1 MLCWGS
7 VKQVGVVWMHS
18 LALAIEARQQVDAPA
33 MQVPVLSAPH
43 LWWQHAAHAIL
54 AERTAALQSGLGR
67 PLTVQQLQKRRM
79 YTRLYMLQAGRI
91 HR

>member
-1 MLCWGS
+1 
-7 VKQVGVVWMHS
+7 
-18 LALAIEARQQVDAPA
+18 

-54 AERTAALQSGLGR
+54 AERTTALQSGLGR

-79 YTRLYMLQAGRI
+79 YTRLYMLQAGKV

>member
-1 MLCWGS
+1 M
-7 VKQVGVVWMHS
+7 
-18 LALAIEARQQVDAPA
+18 
-33 MQVPVLSAPH
+33 LSAPH

-67 PLTVQQLQKRRM
+67 PLTVQQLQKRRV
-79 YTRLYMLQAGRI
+79 YTRLYVLQAGRI